1 MKALKIF
8 VFAKSLGG
16 VTSLAES
23 PTEMSQ
29 SFVPNQIK
37 DHYSLTENLVRLSIG
52 NEDLDDLI

>member
-1 MKALKIF
+1 M
-8 VFAKSLGG
+8 FAKSLGG

-29 SFVPNQIK
+29 SFVPNEIK